1 MNSIKIK
8 LKETE
13 TQITLNVTLPPR
25 DLASEPK
32 FDFGFEDA
40 INYLKKQNKI
50 YSKIVEGQ
58 KLILKNYDHESI
70 SGLYIF
76 DKEEIAKPKPET
88 KPKKPRRTR
97 KKIIEPEVKVV
108 EENKEEPQPT
118 TKTSVRDR
126 VKRIS
131 QKRTDLKE
139 E

>member
-1 MNSIKIK
+1 MDSIKIN

-13 TQITLNVTLPPR
+13 TQITLAVTLPTR

-32 FDFGFEDA
+32 FDFSFEDA
-40 INYLKKQNKI
+40 VNYLKKQNI
-50 YSKIVEGQ
+50 AYSKIVEGQ
-58 KLILKNYDHESI
+58 KLILKNYDYQET

-76 DKEEIAKPKPET
+76 DKEKVLKPISNSKPKRA
-88 KPKKPRRTR
+88 RRTR
-97 KKIIEPEVKVV
+97 KKIIEPEVRVV
-108 EENKEEPQPT
+108 EEQEEPQPV
-118 TKTSVRDR
+118 TKTSIRDR